1 MTETLSPTLP
11 EDVERLA
18 TIVLQGAC
26 DQRLR
31 LATAE
36 SCTGGLLASLLTD
49 VEGCAHV
56 FDRGFVAYTDE
67 AKIDLVGVAPALLRQ
82 VSAVSAPV
90 AEAMAAGALARSA
103 ADIAISTTGFAGRG
117 SADEEPGL
125 VFFGLA
131 RTGRPTSVEERHFGD
146 VGRGAVRLAC
156 LREALTMLRQSLA

>member
-11 EDVERLA
+11 EDVERLV

-67 AKIDLVGVAPALLRQ
+67 AKIDIVGVAPALLRQ

-117 SADEEPGL
+117 SADQ
-125 VFFGLA
+125 V
-131 RTGRPTSVEERHFGD
+131 SGD
-146 VGRGAVRLAC
+146 M
-156 LREALTMLRQSLA
+156 EN